1 MNKELLEAEIE
12 KLKIAC
18 TIWARVNRQKY
29 LECKEKKEVLE
40 KELKDILMPKGE
52 EECGGLEGM

>member
-1 MNKELLEAEIE
+1 MKKELLEAEIE

-52 EECGGLEGM
+52 ED

>member
-1 MNKELLEAEIE
+1 MKKELLEAEIE

-18 TIWARVNRQKY
+18 AIWARVNRQKY

-52 EECGGLEGM
+52 EE